1 MDFPAYE
8 FNYKVKYY
16 RKLIDNN
23 VIETLNAAFHEC
35 FNASVPRIAFNL
47 MQMRR
52 TIRGNVEE
60 LDKTIRQNGYE
71 LDQLLADNVN
81 FKDAINRKEC
91 AFIFNYLQ
99 LSLIRLFLEFQY
111 HYSDQIDD
119 SNKMSCED
127 FYLQVLG
134 VRPPTPPIIAE
145 IIRETPTPKQ
155 KKLGGRAVGKKGFWL
170 DDSFKNIGGS
180 FLTSLWLGL
189 ERDGFLKKGHVI
201 SEFKDCFA
209 GKQIKTKLV
218 WIGGKSTLSYFIKK
232 IYETGQIRDE
242 GSKWVAACNCFI
254 GETGTTF
261 DPTNIKDHKKP
272 KIGADV
278 IDDII
283 KEAIDACRT

>member
-1 MDFPAYE
+1 MI
-8 FNYKVKYY
+8 V
-16 RKLIDNN
+16 
-23 VIETLNAAFHEC
+23 
-35 FNASVPRIAFNL
+35 SRI
-47 MQMRR
+47 
-52 TIRGNVEE
+52 
-60 LDKTIRQNGYE
+60 
-71 LDQLLADNVN
+71 
-81 FKDAINRKEC
+81 
-91 AFIFNYLQ
+91 
-99 LSLIRLFLEFQY
+99 
-111 HYSDQIDD
+111 
-119 SNKMSCED
+119 
-127 FYLQVLG
+127 LG
-134 VRPPTPPIIAE
+134 
-145 IIRETPTPKQ
+145 
-155 KKLGGRAVGKKGFWL
+155 
-170 DDSFKNIGGS
+170 GGS

-254 GETGTTF
+254 DETSTTF
-261 DPTNIKDHKKP
+261 DPTNIKDQKKP